1 MAKIVLVGAGSWVFG
16 RDLITDIVSYP
27 ELRDSTLA
35 LVDIDKERLDLAAAF
50 ATKLVK
56 QHGFRIKIE
65 STANCRGALAGAN
78 YVVISIRAGG
88 WAPFLANRKISLK
101 YGVESMPDAL
111 GASGV
116 FVALRQIP
124 QY

>member
-35 LVDIDKERLDLAAAF
+35 LVDIDKERLDLATAF

-56 QHGFRIKIE
+56 QH
-65 STANCRGALAGAN
+65 
-78 YVVISIRAGG
+78 
-88 WAPFLANRKISLK
+88 
-101 YGVESMPDAL
+101 
-111 GASGV
+111 
-116 FVALRQIP
+116 
-124 QY
+124 